1 MVSAKVLYFSGE
13 IPQGDPEGDQR
24 VLFRKLHLLSKERD
38 NVVLASFLHSVTL
51 AVKDECSRL
60 SRPQR
65 ELIPPFESVLD
76 LTDHVVQLRKTSL
89 GGAIERVLVL
99 VFQLGS
105 FIAYHEAHPLEYN
118 FTGANTS
125 LIGRGSG
132 LLSAAAVGL
141 SPSISMI
148 PSIAQ
153 DIARVSF
160 RFGLVV
166 DQVCRSLEVSKEEI
180 NADGAWVYCVHGVD
194 EDDAREYVQQFNEEK
209 GYPPTNGATV
219 FNVDNAGGSVS
230 IGGPPKTL
238 KALFSES
245 DGFKKTKNVAM
256 KKIQGMWH
264 TDRVYG
270 TEHVGPVIPE
280 FDSKRELHMPLISPV
295 SGEPFRET
303 EAGPLLEQIMQEI
316 LTERVRW
323 DLIIDTVS
331 RQLKHMMPE
340 SAQLVSIQPSHY
352 NHNLVERW
360 RAELPHAAVSDLA
373 LMPAAL
379 DLPLGT
385 SPPKDTRSSKLAVV
399 GMACRFPGA
408 DSPDEFWERLM
419 RGDDMHRP
427 VPPDRFDVA
436 THVDPT
442 GKKPNTSKTPF
453 GCFVEQPGLFDAMFF
468 GMSPREAEQTDPMQ
482 RLALV
487 TAWEALESA
496 GFVDGRGVVHRQRV
510 GTYYGQASDD
520 YREVNTGQEV
530 GTYFIPGGCRAFGP
544 GRINYFFNFW
554 GPSFSVDT
562 ACSSSLAAIQAACSS
577 LWSGDSDMVITGG
590 MNILTNSDVFAGLSQ
605 GHFLSPTGNCK
616 TWDEGADGYCRS
628 DGVGS
633 VVLKRLE
640 DAEADNDNILA
651 VVLSAGTSHSAE
663 AVSITHPH
671 DAAQSLLY
679 DQIVRRAGIDPLS
692 VGYVEMHGTGTQAG
706 DPTEMRSVTSVF
718 APARNHGHRPIPLHV
733 GTVKSNMGHGEAAA
747 GIMAFVKTMLVFQH
761 GRIPPHIGVKTG
773 LNPALPDLSKMG
785 VVIPHEGAAWG
796 PDSKQKRLAM
806 INNFGAAGGN
816 TAMIIEEYSPKPRIG
831 EDTRETHVLTIS
843 AKTAQSLSWNI
854 RNLVEFMEGTP
865 NVSLADVAYTLS
877 ARRRHFEYRKSV
889 AVRSVADAIKQLR
902 PHIETAISQTPCSVK
917 RPPVAFAFA
926 GQGTFYLGIGSSL
939 YLDAPAF
946 RSQLD
951 QFDSLARRQG
961 FPSFLPAI
969 NKTCARE
976 DVPASSIHL
985 AIVCVEI
992 ALARMYMTFGLKPT
1006 AVIGHSLGEYAALAV
1021 AGVLS
1026 DSDTVFLVG
1035 TRAAI
1040 LDANCESYTNCM
1052 VAVRGSVADITRE
1065 ADGAPFEVACINSP
1079 KETVI
1084 GGPVEQL
1091 EPLSARLTK
1100 AGLRATRLD
1109 VPHAYHT
1116 AQMDL
1121 VVDDLIQQTQGV
1133 VYNKPRIPI
1142 ISPRDS
1148 AVLEA
1153 GADIDS
1159 SYLPVSLR
1167 KTVDFAGALHVAW
1180 EAGVV
1185 SKATVW
1191 LEMGHHPVCA
1201 GFVGRTLSET
1211 RLACS
1216 SLHRDTDNW
1225 TSLAKTLSSLWE
1237 QGGLQI
1243 DWNEYHRP
1251 FEGALRLARV
1261 PNYAWNNKNYWIQYR
1276 GDWNLTKGQV
1286 LPEPA
1291 LPTVSGFHTSSV
1303 HRLYSE
1309 NYDDATA
1316 QVLGESDMT
1325 APVLKDVIEGHAM
1338 NGYGVASSFLHAD
1351 MAFTMAKRIQDKA
1364 FSADL
1369 GGMGINVANFEYHDP
1384 VVKHA
1389 EPIAPHPILVN
1400 AEADLAQRSVQV
1412 RWFNPA
1418 NEKWYC
1424 HATAHYEDASAW
1436 LADWARTTRLVTSRI
1451 DALEAMAAR
1460 GVANKLTTELAYTL
1474 FGKLVDYGSM
1484 YRTMQS
1490 VVLHEDEAFAEVVFP
1505 SDTQGE
1511 WTVPPHFIDGCVS
1524 LSGFILNGGTHFDN
1538 TNNFFITPSWKSM
1551 RFAKPLTP
1559 GGRYLAYVR
1568 MVPEAASDSEAYG
1581 NNNLTSYVGDVYIL
1595 QDGEIVGVVEAI
1607 LFRQWPR
1614 VMLNRFFRP
1623 LGAAPAPT
1631 PAAAAAPSKKTK
1643 KAALAPSP
1651 LPPAS
1656 SLQEKAMAAALAA
1669 KTTTSARSVP
1679 ASAMTPPRSGAM
1691 SKTGS
1696 PKAVPQLD
1704 YNLLTPGDTTPLHG
1718 HSGGAGAKTPATDSD
1733 DEDAVGDVVGDS
1745 GAASRA
1751 IEILAEE
1758 LAIDM
1763 GLLTDECEIGD
1774 IGLDSLMSLVI
1785 SQKFREDLGIE
1796 IRDAFYLEVATIG
1809 DLKKLV
1815 S

>member
-1 MVSAKVLYFSGE
+1 MRSRADNSSNNMIKMTSAKVLYFSGE

-24 VLFRKLHLLSKERD
+24 VLFRKLHQLSKERD
-38 NVVLASFLHSVTL
+38 HVVLASFLESVTV

-65 ELIPPFESVLD
+65 DLIPAFESVLD
-76 LTDHVVQLRKTSL
+76 LTDHVVKLRKTPI
-89 GGAIERVLVL
+89 GGPSS
-99 VFQLGS
+99 GCWS
-105 FIAYHEAHPLEYN
+105 WCSKYHEAHPLEYN
-118 FTGANTS
+118 FTPTNTT

-132 LLSAAAVGL
+132 LLSAAAIGL
-141 SPSISMI
+141 SPSFSMI
-148 PSIAQ
+148 PGIAQ
-153 DIARVSF
+153 EITRVSF
-160 RFGLVV
+160 RFGIVV
-166 DQVCRSLEVSKEEI
+166 DQVCRSLEVSKDEI

-194 EDDAREYVQQFNEEK
+194 EDHARESVKQFNDEK
-209 GYPPTNGATV
+209 AYPATNVANV

-245 DGFKKTKNVAM
+245 EGFKKTKNVAM

-264 TDRVYG
+264 TDKVYG
-270 TEHVGPVIPE
+270 TEHVGPIIPKIE
-280 FDSKRELHMPLISPV
+280 STRELFLPLISPV

-303 EAGPLLEQIMQEI
+303 EAGPLLEQIMEEI

-323 DLIIDTVS
+323 DLIIDTVTQ
-331 RQLKHMMPE
+331 QLKQQSPR

-352 NHNLVERW
+352 NHNLVESW
-360 RAELPHAAVSDLA
+360 RGELPNAAVSDLA
-373 LMPAAL
+373 ILPAVL
-379 DLPLGT
+379 DLALGT
-385 SPPKDTRSSKLAVV
+385 SPPKDTRSSKIAVV

-408 DSPDEFWERLM
+408 DSVDEFWERLM
-419 RGDDMHRP
+419 EGADMHRR
-427 VPPDRFDVA
+427 VPADRFDA
-436 THVDPT
+436 DSHVDPA
-442 GKKPNTSKTPF
+442 GKKQNTSRTPF
-453 GCFVEQPGLFDAMFF
+453 GCFVENPGLFDAMFF

-487 TAWEALESA
+487 TAYEALENA
-496 GFVDGRGVVHRQRV
+496 GYVDGRGKIHRQRV
-510 GTYYGQASDD
+510 GTFYGQASDD
-520 YREVNTGQEV
+520 YREVNSGQDV

-544 GRINYFFNFW
+544 GRINYFNNFW

-577 LWSGDSDMVITGG
+577 LWAGDLDMVITGG
-590 MNILTNSDVFAGLSQ
+590 MNILTNSDVYAGLSQ
-605 GHFLSPTGNCK
+605 GHFLSPTGGCK
-616 TWDEGADGYCRS
+616 TWDENADGYCRS

-651 VVLSAGTSHSAE
+651 VVLSAATSHSAE

-671 DAAQSLLY
+671 DAAQAVLY
-679 DQIVRRAGIDPLS
+679 DQLVRRAGIDPLE

-718 APARNHGHRPIPLHV
+718 APGKGHRPLPLHV
-733 GTVKSNMGHGEAAA
+733 ASVKANMGHGEAAA
-747 GIMAFVKTMLVFQH
+747 GIMAFVKTMLIFQNST
-761 GRIPPHIGVKTG
+761 IPPHIGVKTG
-773 LNPALPDLSKMG
+773 LNPALPDLSKLG
-785 VVIPHEGAAWG
+785 VLIPYEAATFRAA
-796 PDSKQKRLAM
+796 SNQKKMAM

-816 TAMIIEEYSPKPRIG
+816 TAMIIEEASPKPRVG
-831 EDTRETHVLTIS
+831 EDTRQAHALTFS
-843 AKTAQSLSWNI
+843 ARTAQSLSLNI
-854 RNLVEFMEGTP
+854 RRLVEYIES
-865 NVSLADVAYTLS
+865 NEDASLADIAYTLS
-877 ARRRHFEYRKSV
+877 ARRRHFEYRK
-889 AVRSVADAIKQLR
+889 AVVVTSLADAVKQLR
-902 PHIETAISQTPCSVK
+902 PHIETVMAQTPTSVK

-926 GQGTFYLGIGSSL
+926 GQGVFYLGIGAQL
-939 YLDAPAF
+939 YRHSPFF

-951 QFDSLARRQG
+951 QFDSLARRQN
-961 FPSFLPAI
+961 FPSFLSSI
-969 NKTCARE
+969 KKTVAKE
-976 DVPASSIHL
+976 DLPASSIHL

-992 ALARMYMTFGLKPT
+992 ALARMYISYGIKPT

-1021 AGVLS
+1021 AGVIS
-1026 DSDTVFLVG
+1026 DSATVFLVG

-1040 LDANCESYTNCM
+1040 LDSNCSSYTNCM
-1052 VAVRGSVADITRE
+1052 VAVRASVEDITRE

-1084 GGPVEQL
+1084 GGPVEHM

-1100 AGLRATRLD
+1100 AGYRATRLD

-1121 VVDDLIQQTQGV
+1121 VVDDLIRQTQGV
-1133 VYNKPRIPI
+1133 VYNKPTIPI

-1148 AVLEA
+1148 AIIEA

-1159 SYLPVSLR
+1159 SYLPISLR
-1167 KTVDFAGALHVAW
+1167 KTVDFAGSLNVAW
-1180 EAGVV
+1180 EASVV
-1185 SKATVW
+1185 SKNTVW
-1191 LEMGHHPVCA
+1191 LEMGHHPVCS
-1201 GFVGRTLSET
+1201 GFVSRTLSDT

-1225 TSLAKTLSSLWE
+1225 TSLAKTLSSLYE
-1237 QGGLQI
+1237 AGIQI
-1243 DWNEYHRP
+1243 DWNEFHRP
-1251 FEGALRLARV
+1251 FEQALRLVHA
-1261 PNYAWNNKNYWIQYR
+1261 PTYAWNNKNYWIQYR

-1286 LPEPA
+1286 VPEPA
-1291 LPTVSGFHTSSV
+1291 LSTVSGFHTSSI

-1309 NYDDATA
+1309 NYDSATA
-1316 QVLGESDMT
+1316 QVLAESDMT
-1325 APVLKDVIEGHAM
+1325 ASSLKDVIAGHAM
-1338 NGYGVASSFLHAD
+1338 NNYGVASSFLHAD
-1351 MAFTMAKRIQDKA
+1351 MAFTMARRIQERG
-1364 FSADL
+1364 FPSEL
-1369 GGMGINVANFEYHDP
+1369 SGMGINVANFEYHDP
-1384 VVKHA
+1384 VVKHDN
-1389 EPIAPHPILVN
+1389 PVDPHPILVN
-1400 AEADLAQRSVQV
+1400 AEADLDKNEVQV
-1412 RWFNPA
+1412 KWFNPA
-1418 NEKWYC
+1418 NDKWYC
-1424 HATAHYEDASAW
+1424 HATAHYEDASVW

-1451 DALEAMAAR
+1451 DALKDMALR
-1460 GVANKLTTELAYTL
+1460 GTANKLTTELAYTL
-1474 FGKLVDYGSM
+1474 FGKLVDYSSM

-1505 SDTQGE
+1505 HDTQGD

-1568 MVPEAASDSEAYG
+1568 MVPETPSEADRNSYG
-1581 NNNLTSYVGDVYIL
+1581 SNNLTSYVGDVYIL
-1595 QDGEIVGVVEAI
+1595 QEGEIVGVVEAI

-1623 LGAAPAPT
+1623 IGA
-1631 PAAAAAPSKKTK
+1631 PAAAAPAASASSKKG
-1643 KAALAPSP
+1643 KAAP
-1651 LPPAS
+1651 LPLAN
-1656 SLQEKAMAAALAA
+1656 LQEKAMAAAVAA
-1669 KTTTSARSVP
+1669 KTTATTTTTSRPP
-1679 ASAMTPPRSGAM
+1679 ASTPAAAPKHE
-1691 SKTGS
+1691 SKPSSVGS
-1696 PKAVPQLD
+1696 SDKTSVPQLD
-1704 YNLLTPGDTTPLHG
+1704 FNLLTPGD
-1718 HSGGAGAKTPATDSD
+1718 STPANGHTIQNTPGPDSG
-1733 DEDAVGDVVGDS
+1733 DEDDD
-1745 GAASRA
+1745 GAAHRA
-1751 IEILAEE
+1751 VEILAEE

>member
-65 ELIPPFESVLD
+65 ELSVLD
-76 LTDHVVQLRKTSL
+76 LTDHVVQLRKTPL

-118 FTGANTS
+118 FTPMNTS

-132 LLSAAAVGL
+132 LLSAAAIGL

-160 RFGLVV
+160 RFGLVSV
-166 DQVCRSLEVSKEEI
+166 GRWRSPKGEI

-194 EDDAREYVQQFNEEK
+194 ENDAREYVERFNEAK
-209 GYPPTNGATV
+209 GYPPTNCASV

-280 FDSKRELHMPLISPV
+280 FDSTRELHMPLISPV
-295 SGEPFRET
+295 SGEPFQET
-303 EAGPLLEQIMQEI
+303 AAGPLLEQIMEEI

-323 DLIIDTVS
+323 DLIIDSVS
-331 RQLKHMMPE
+331 RQLKQIKPD

-360 RAELPHAAVSDLA
+360 RAELPNATVSDLA

-385 SPPKDTRSSKLAVV
+385 SPPKDTKSSKIAVV

-408 DSPDEFWERLM
+408 DSTDEFWERLM

-427 VPPDRFDVA
+427 VPADRFDVE
-436 THVDPT
+436 THVDPA
-442 GKKPNTSKTPF
+442 GKKQNTSKTPF
-453 GCFVEQPGLFDAMFF
+453 GCFVENPGLFDAMFF

-520 YREVNTGQEV
+520 YREVNSGQEV

-577 LWSGDSDMVITGG
+577 LWSGDVDMAITGG
-590 MNILTNSDVFAGLSQ
+590 MNIITNSDVYAGLSQ
-605 GHFLSPTGNCK
+605 GHFLSPTGGCK

-651 VVLSAGTSHSAE
+651 VVLAAGTSHSAE

-671 DAAQSLLY
+671 DGAQAMLY

-706 DPTEMRSVTSVF
+706 DPTEIRSVTNVF
-718 APARNHGHRPIPLHV
+718 APARHAAHRPVPLHV
-733 GTVKSNMGHGEAAA
+733 GSVKANMGHGEAAA
-747 GIMAFVKTMLVFQH
+747 GIMAFVKAMLVFQN
-761 GRIPPHIGVKTG
+761 GTIPPHIGVKTG

-785 VVIPHEGAAWG
+785 VVIPYEAADWSPAG
-796 PDSKQKRLAM
+796 MHRRRAM

-816 TAMIIEEYSPKPRIG
+816 TAMIIEEASPKPRLG
-831 EDTRETHVLTIS
+831 EDTRGSQALTVS
-843 AKTAQSLSWNI
+843 AKTAQSLNWNI
-854 RNLVEFMEGTP
+854 RNLVEYLESTP

-889 AVRSVADAIKQLR
+889 VVTSAADAVKQLR

-917 RPPVAFAFA
+917 R
-926 GQGTFYLGIGSSL
+926 TFYMGIGASL
-939 YLDAPAF
+939 YRDSPPF
-946 RSQLD
+946 RSQID
-951 QFDSLARRQG
+951 QFDSLARRQH

-969 NKTCARE
+969 VDKSGARRE
-976 DVPASSIHL
+976 DLPASSIHL

-992 ALARMYMTFGLKPT
+992 ALARMYMTLGLKPA

-1026 DSDTVFLVG
+1026 DSDAVFLVG

-1040 LDANCESYTNCM
+1040 LDANCAAGTDCM

-1065 ADGAPFEVACINSP
+1065 AAGTPFEVACINSP

-1084 GGPVEQL
+1084 GGPVEHL
-1091 EPLSARLTK
+1091 GPLSERLTK
-1100 AGLRATRLD
+1100 AGHRATRLD

-1121 VVDDLIQQTQGV
+1121 VVDDLIRQTQGV
-1133 VYNKPRIPI
+1133 
-1142 ISPRDS
+1142 
-1148 AVLEA
+1148 
-1153 GADIDS
+1153 IDP

-1167 KTVDFAGALHVAW
+1167 KTVDFAGALNVAW
-1180 EAGVV
+1180 EADVV
-1185 SKATVW
+1185 SKSTIW

-1201 GFVGRTLSET
+1201 GFVSRTLSET

-1237 QGGLQI
+1237 AGLQL

-1251 FEGALRLARV
+1251 FERALRLAKGL
-1261 PNYAWNNKNYWIQYR
+1261 PTYAWNNKNYWIQYR
-1276 GDWNLTKGQV
+1276 GDWNLTKGRQV
-1286 LPEPA
+1286 LPEPTA
-1291 LPTVSGFHTSSV
+1291 AAGLPAAVSGFHTSSI

-1309 NYDDATA
+1309 NYDEATA

-1351 MAFTMAKRIQDKA
+1351 MAFTMARRIQEKGFPA
-1364 FSADL
+1364 EL

-1384 VVKHA
+1384 VVKHHQ
-1389 EPIAPHPILVN
+1389 PIDPQPIVVN
-1400 AEADLAQRSVQV
+1400 AEADLEKNEVHIK
-1412 RWFNPA
+1412 WFNPA
-1418 NEKWYC
+1418 NDKWYC
-1424 HATAHYEDASAW
+1424 HATAHYEDASTW
-1436 LADWARTTRLVTSRI
+1436 LSDWARTTRLVTSRI
-1451 DALEAMAAR
+1451 DALGAMAAE
-1460 GVANKLTTELAYTL
+1460 GTANKLTTELAYAL
-1474 FGKLVDYGSM
+1474 FGKLVDYGGM

-1490 VVLHEDEAFAEVVFP
+1490 VVLHEDEAVAEVVFP
-1505 SDTQGE
+1505 HDAQGD

-1524 LSGFILNGGTHFDN
+1524 LSGFVLNGGTHFDN
-1538 TNNFFITPSWKSM
+1538 ANNFFITPSWKSM

-1568 MVPEAASDSEAYG
+1568 MVPEAPSEGEAAYG
-1581 NNNLTSYVGDVYIL
+1581 SNNLTSYVGDVYIL

-1623 LGAAPAPT
+1623 LGAAPAPAPG
-1631 PAAAAAPSKKTK
+1631 PAAPVKKNK
-1643 KAALAPSP
+1643 KAKSSPSP

-1656 SLQEKAMAAALAA
+1656 HGGRAGGEDDPSNPHLRHHPAPVRPHEQDRQSQDGAPARLQPPH
-1669 KTTTSARSVP
+1669 AR
-1679 ASAMTPPRSGAM
+1679 RHG
-1691 SKTGS
+1691 
-1696 PKAVPQLD
+1696 
-1704 YNLLTPGDTTPLHG
+1704 PLNG
-1718 HSGGAGAKTPATDSD
+1718 QTNGIKTPATESG
-1733 DEDAVGDVVGDS
+1733 DEDEDGTDQNSS
-1745 GAASRA
+1745 GAAASRA